1 MHKNLLQRFFICHV
15 HVWILKSFSKQTF
28 ILAIISF
35 LCYNGYWIA
44 VVRIFIILRLF
55 HACYSSG
62 GHGGGLVVKPRVW
75 PTCCSVTGKG
85 RRTSSDPEDMS
96 HHPPPPPQASC
107 RPGSMCILRPFLF
120 ICFQHSP
127 EGVITISRDHQW
139 ASSTYPL
146 SAGPRSDI
154 GIR

>member
-28 ILAIISF
+28 ILAIIRF

-96 HHPPPPPQASC
+96 HHPPPPRLPADRDPCAFSGLFSSFVFNIRQRASSPSRVITSGRHLHTPC
-107 RPGSMCILRPFLF
+107 RPGHGAI
-120 ICFQHSP
+120 
-127 EGVITISRDHQW
+127 
-139 ASSTYPL
+139 
-146 SAGPRSDI
+146 
-154 GIR
+154 